1 MTKLKHLFVDFI
13 SSLQMNTSIKY
24 SVAALICVSLLTSCK
39 SDGKDI
45 EILVPAKEIRSDSWA
60 KVSNKGY
67 GEITIYYVPSEGFAY
82 YNDDNELA
90 GVTFDIFKDFTAWV
104 TEHYGFPLHVHY
116 ISMESWSEF
125 YDVVKKA
132 SSGTF
137 GMGNVT
143 ITEARKEEIGF
154 SPPYMTNIAV
164 LVTNESTPE
173 LSSLGKIAHEFSNLR
188 GLAFQS
194 TLHEERIKSFKS
206 NGYENLEID
215 YASSNN
221 QIVNELST
229 SNTHFAYID
238 VYNFWRAK
246 LNERPVRHHPV
257 GDESSEQFGY
267 IMPKN
272 SDWEPIFNDF
282 FHETEG
288 YLHTARYRY
297 IMRRH
302 LGEGLATMLM
312 DQ

>member
-1 MTKLKHLFVDFI
+1 VDFI
-13 SSLQMNTSIKY
+13 SSVQMNTLIKY
-24 SVAALICVSLLTSCK
+24 SLAALISALLIAGCNRNGN
-39 SDGKDI
+39 DNNELI
-45 EILVPAKEIRSDSWA
+45 PAVEARSDSWA
-60 KVSNKGY
+60 KVSSKGF
-67 GEITIYYVPSEGFAY
+67 GEITLFYVPSEGFAY
-82 YNDDNELA
+82 YNEEKELV
-90 GVTFDIFKDFTAWV
+90 GVTSDIFKDFTAWV

-116 ISMESWSEF
+116 ISMDSWSDF

-132 SSGTF
+132 PSGTF

-143 ITEARKEEIGF
+143 ITEARKNEIGF

-164 LVTNESTPE
+164 LVTHESTPE
-173 LSSLGKIAHEFSNLR
+173 LSSLDNIGREFSHLR

-194 TLHEERIKSFKS
+194 TLHEERIKAFKS
-206 NGYENLEID
+206 SGFETLEID
-215 YASSNN
+215 FAGSNN
-221 QIVNELST
+221 QIVSELST

-246 LNERPVRHHPV
+246 LNDRPIRHHPV

-267 IMPKN
+267 IMPLN
-272 SDWEPIFNDF
+272 SDWEPIFNEF